1 MPLPYGQIPDAQI
14 KDNTYSFRLGHVERV
29 FTSTED
35 RIIRDTQPQSQMIKL
50 KPIGYIRT
58 KRKPILEAIP
68 LLRGISDSITRGDL
82 VMYTFIGDTYF
93 YLGPVNT
100 MNNPSKSPDML
111 YSTSYVVNSN
121 FNKVTLNQKF
131 DRDLE
136 DGYNRNIPRVK
147 VPKLS
152 KLRNDFIDFPY
163 QNINSD
169 NTPRSKEY
177 YESMFTD
184 LIFEGRYGNGL
195 RLGARNE
202 FPQLTISNNNYQNME
217 SLFNGSIISMIS
229 LGSIQEN
236 FFMDQGFELASDL
249 KIKEGYANQTSEYK
263 GSLLDFDY
271 SFGEIGEAPQE
282 RDSVD
287 QIIINSDRI
296 VFNSKVEDITLSS
309 NRGMKFG
316 AGGNIEMTNKGYS
329 VFESRNI
336 YIGKKA
342 KDRSQPM
349 VLGEELRR
357 LLVRILRMLA
367 DAQALGDYN
376 VPQALTVLPNV
387 MVAGSLRTEV
397 ESIMSDFGLG
407 TLPPPGNNIIESPD
421 PGYLPNVEEGEPV
434 GDRATGNAS
443 FFSQH
448 HFIETNRE

>member
-1 MPLPYGQIPDAQI
+1 MPLQYGQIPDAI
-14 KDNTYSFRLGHVERV
+14 LEDNTYSFRLGHVERV
-29 FTSTED
+29 FTSPED
-35 RIIRDTQPQSQMIKL
+35 IIITDTVVQSQEIRI
-50 KPIGYIRT
+50 KPIGHVQT
-58 KRKPILEAIP
+58 KRKPILSAIP
-68 LLRGISDSITRGDL
+68 LLRGISDSVTRGDIVL
-82 VMYTFIGDTYF
+82 YTHIGETNF
-93 YLGPVNT
+93 YLGPINT
-100 MNNPSKSPDML
+100 LNSPSKSPDMM
-111 YSTSYVVNSN
+111 YSISYNNNSN
-121 FNKVTLNQKF
+121 YSREGHKF
-131 DRDLE
+131 DRDRS
-136 DGYNRNIPRVK
+136 DGYNRNIPAVT

-152 KLRNDFIDFPY
+152 KIRRLFIDFP
-163 QNINSD
+163 NRTFRDDFIR
-169 NTPRSKEY
+169 TKEY
-177 YESMFTD
+177 YESGFTD
-184 LIFEGRYGNGL
+184 VTLEGRYGNGL

-202 FPQLTISNNNYQNME
+202 FPQLIISNNNYQNME
-217 SLFNGSIISMIS
+217 SLYNGSIVAMTS

-236 FFMDQGFELASDL
+236 FFMDENFQLASDI
-249 KIKEGYANQTSEYK
+249 KISQGYEDETSEYK

-271 SFGEIGEAPQE
+271 SFGQINIENSDE
-282 RDSVD
+282 RTSVD

-296 VFNSKVEDITLSS
+296 LFNSKIEDITLSS
-309 NRGMKFG
+309 NRGIKIG

-397 ESIMSDFGLG
+397 ESIMKDFRLG
-407 TLPPPGNNIIESPD
+407 TLPPPGRNVIESPD

-434 GDRATGNAS
+434 GDRTSANAS